1 MHASPPLNPPERLPG
16 DRVRL
21 RRSTTRDAPAVFEAA
36 HDPRVMRYMDWPAQ
50 LAQGEAWAFLDAA
63 ARRWDD
69 GSEYHWMIED
79 SATDAALGCISCR
92 PRGHAVDFGY
102 LLAAR
107 AWGRG
112 HATEAARLLVGWLKS
127 RPEIQRIWATTDA
140 MNLRSA
146 AVLERAGLRREGL
159 LRMATLRPNIGGAP
173 RDTLLYAL
181 CRDDF

>member
-1 MHASPPLNPPERLPG
+1 MYTTVPPSPPEHLQG
-16 DRVRL
+16 VHVQL
-21 RRSTTRDAPAVFEAA
+21 RRSTTQDAPVLFEAA
-36 HDPRVMRYMDWPAQ
+36 HDPQVMRFMDWPAQ
-50 LAQGEAWAFLDAA
+50 VARGEAWAFLDASA
-63 ARRWDD
+63 KRWDD

-79 SATDAALGCISCR
+79 IATHAAVGCIACR

-102 LLAAR
+102 FLAAR
-107 AWGRG
+107 AWGKG
-112 HATEAARLLVGWLKS
+112 YATEAALLVVGWLKS
-127 RPEIQRIWATTDA
+127 RPEVQRIWATTDA

>member
-1 MHASPPLNPPERLPG
+1 MHATEPLNPPECLDG
-16 DRVRL
+16 ERVRL
-21 RRSTTRDAPAVFEAA
+21 RRSTTHDAPALFEAA
-36 HDPRVMRYMDWPAQ
+36 HDPGVMRFMDWPAQ
-50 LAQGEAWAFLDAA
+50 VAQGEAWAFLDASA
-63 ARRWDD
+63 KRWDD

-79 SATDAALGCISCR
+79 VETGAALGCIACR

-102 LLAAR
+102 FLAAR
-107 AWGRG
+107 AWGKG
-112 HATEAARLLVGWLKS
+112 YATEAALLLVGWLKS
-127 RPEIQRIWATTDA
+127 RHAIQRIWAMTDA
-140 MNLRSA
+140 MNRRSA

>member
-1 MHASPPLNPPERLPG
+1 MQSTAPLNPPERLPG
-16 DRVRL
+16 ARVCL
-21 RRSTTRDAPAVFEAA
+21 RRSTTHDAASLFEAA
-36 HDPRVMRYMDWPAQ
+36 HDPRVMRFMDWPAQ
-50 LAQGEAWAFLDAA
+50 LAQGEAWAFLDAS
-63 ARRWDD
+63 ARRWED
-69 GSEYHWMIED
+69 GSEYHWMID
-79 SATDAALGCISCR
+79 DGAGGAALGCIACR

-102 LLAAR
+102 FLAAR
-107 AWGRG
+107 AWGKG
-112 HATEAARLLVGWLKS
+112 YATEAALLLVGWLKG
-127 RPEIQRIWATTDA
+127 RPAIQRIWATTDA